1 MRQMILQGEIELTVD
16 DPAYIVQLADNRKFE
31 IREWLQRRYANS

>member
-1 MRQMILQGEIELTVD
+1 MILQGEIELTVD